1 MSPLE
6 ILLISM
12 LLLFILG
19 IPIFMAL
26 AACSIITLIATGVL
40 PLSII
45 HNSLFDG
52 LNIFPLLAVPSF
64 VVAGSLMEYGNI
76 TSQIINVVKQVVG
89 RSYGGLGVCTILACT
104 FFAAIAGS
112 GTATTAAIGSILIPA
127 MMKNGYSA
135 GHASAI
141 TSAGGTIGTLIP
153 PSNSMIMFAVLGNV
167 SVTGL
172 FTAGFIP
179 GFMVAIALCFTT
191 WLISRKNGYKGD
203 ANYKFDLKEF
213 LTSCRKGFF
222 ALFTPFIVLGS
233 IYLGWATP
241 VEASIIAI
249 AYALFVGIVINRSLT
264 FAHIWKAIMS
274 GVMVC
279 GTVVVIVATSTLL
292 GKILT
297 LESAPQKLSSL
308 ILDISNNPYVVL
320 LLIIAM
326 LYILGMFMETLALI
340 IILTPVLLPTTNSLG
355 INPIHFGILLVVAT
369 NVGMLTPPLGVNLF
383 VSSRIAKTTVEKVF
397 VGVVPFLI
405 ALTVCILI
413 LTFFPSVSLFL
424 PNFFGYN

>member
-1 MSPLE
+1 MTPLE
-6 ILLISM
+6 ILLLSM
-12 LLLFILG
+12 LGLFLLG

-26 AACSIITLIATGVL
+26 AISSAITLLSTDIL

-76 TSQIINVVKQVVG
+76 TNQIINVVKQVVG
-89 RSYGGLGVCTILACT
+89 RSYGGLGICTILACT

-112 GTATTAAIGSILIPA
+112 GSATTAAIGSILIPA
-127 MMKNGYSA
+127 MMKNRYSS
-135 GHASAI
+135 GHAAAI

-179 GFMVAIALCFTT
+179 GFMVALSLCITT
-191 WLISRKNGYKGD
+191 WIISKVHGYRGD
-203 ANYKFDLKEF
+203 DNFRFNAREF
-213 LTSCRKGFF
+213 IRSCKDGFF

-233 IYLGWATP
+233 IYLGYATP
-241 VEASIIAI
+241 VEASIIAV
-249 AYALFVGIVINRSLT
+249 AYAIFVGTVINHCLRLV
-264 FAHIWKAIMS
+264 HIWQALMS

-279 GTVVVIVATSTLL
+279 GTVVIIVATSTLL

-297 LESAPQKLSSL
+297 LENAPLKLSEM
-308 ILDISNNPYVVL
+308 IVTVSNNPYIVL
-320 LLIIAM
+320 LMIVGM

-355 INPIHFGILLVVAT
+355 IDPIHFGILIVLAT

-397 VGVVPFLI
+397 VGVIPFLL
-405 ALTVCILI
+405 ALTVCVLI
-413 LTFFPSVSLFL
+413 LTFVPEISLWL
-424 PNFFGYN
+424 PHLLGYQ

>member
-6 ILLISM
+6 ILLFSM
-12 LLLFILG
+12 AGLFLLG

-26 AACSIITLIATGVL
+26 AASSCITLLCTDIL

-64 VVAGSLMEYGNI
+64 VVAGTLMEYGNI
-76 TSQIINVVKQVVG
+76 TNQIITVVKQVVG
-89 RSYGGLGVCTILACT
+89 RSFGGLGICTILACT

-112 GTATTAAIGSILIPA
+112 GTATTAAIGAILIPS
-127 MMKNGYSA
+127 MMRNSYKPE
-135 GHASAI
+135 HAAAI
-141 TSAGGTIGTLIP
+141 TAAGGTIGTLIP

-179 GFMVAIALCFTT
+179 GFIVAFSLCLTTYIIAK
-191 WLISRKNGYKGD
+191 KNNYHGD
-203 ANYKFDLKEF
+203 ENFKFDLKEF

-222 ALFTPFIVLGS
+222 SLFTPFIVLGS
-233 IYLGWATP
+233 IYLGIATP
-241 VEASIIAI
+241 VEASIIAV
-249 AYALFVGIVINRSLT
+249 AYAIFVGAVINRCLT
-264 FAHIWKAIMS
+264 WLHIWKAIMS

-297 LESAPQKLSSL
+297 LENAPLKLSEMITTFS
-308 ILDISNNPYVVL
+308 SNPVVVL
-320 LLIIAM
+320 LLIVGM
-326 LYILGMFMETLALI
+326 LYILGMFMETLVLI
-340 IILTPVLLPTTNSLG
+340 IILTPVLMPTTNALG
-355 INPIHFGILLVVAT
+355 IDPIQFGILMVLAT

-397 VGVVPFLI
+397 VGVMPFLL
-405 ALTVCILI
+405 ALTVCVLI
-413 LTFFPSVSLFL
+413 LTLFPSISTFL
-424 PNFFGYN
+424 PHLLGYQ